1 MISIIITYE
10 QSSNEYNTINERY
23 ASKVNRYSVCGCKRP
38 AVIHRYTL
46 LMSTYKYIV
55 GLMNTRFYRSTEQHS
70 FAFTLTKS
78 SFKLYHILS
87 IALSLPFCLPLQY
100 SVSFICIHIFFST
113 IWRYQRYI
121 QKASIKHIWWH
132 FQLYNIPWLS
142 LGINWWIRNSS
153 DYNATSGAGTAYPS
167 ENHTGC

>member
-1 MISIIITYE
+1 MLLFLVLILVNISIPNECLQHGLIKLTLFTQNNVIYIRVLYDQQNIKQKTKE
-10 QSSNEYNTINERY
+10 WALLTPGVNFGRVSSSCSTSGIRVTGIPYSSIN
-23 ASKVNRYSVCGCKRP
+23 
-38 AVIHRYTL
+38 
-46 LMSTYKYIV
+46 
-55 GLMNTRFYRSTEQHS
+55 
-70 FAFTLTKS
+70 
-78 SFKLYHILS
+78 
-87 IALSLPFCLPLQY
+87 
-100 SVSFICIHIFFST
+100 
-113 IWRYQRYI
+113 YQRYI